1 MTSTH
6 RWKPLALRLWR
17 VALLA
22 LAVIAIRRS
31 HPAAAFVLTV
41 NRIHDFFPTA
51 AEWGRPQI
59 ALLYATPHRILI
71 GLASGKRF

>member
-1 MTSTH
+1 MPSTR

-17 VALLA
+17 TALLA

-31 HPAAAFVLTV
+31 HPSAALVLTV
-41 NRIHDFFPTA
+41 DRIHDFFPTA

-59 ALLYATPHRILI
+59 ALLYAPPHRILI
-71 GLASGKRF
+71 GFASG